1 MDAFVQKINACV
13 QNSDYTSLQMVF
25 AGGPSSWQS
34 LGQGEQR
41 SLSAHFIHTAV
52 SSQTFLPQAM
62 SNGAMMDVFL
72 TALGHL
78 PTTPVEN
85 GADNKLRQMIFDY
98 KVNEDGDYS
107 AAARVLSGMRMEDD
121 SKSVCYFDP
130 ADKCNVFVKIAECF
144 LAEDEISEADSA
156 VNKAGQIV
164 ESITNPDKHLGLILR
179 YKSTYARV
187 LDNNRKF
194 LQAAGRYHD
203 LSDQTNS
210 NLIPSDDLLRMLGN
224 AATCAILSP
233 SGPQRQRVLG
243 HIFKDPRLNQLDSI
257 PQFET
262 HATILKKM
270 FKFQILEKEEL
281 VKFEASLQEHQKA
294 RMGDGLTIM
303 ERGVVEHNMI
313 AVSKIYKTIYTSEL
327 AVKLGVGTEKAEK
340 IAANMIMECSLEGSI
355 DQVDGL
361 VEFHENETPNSSW
374 DKGIS
379 DFCMNLNRVTE
390 TVQAKQ

>member
-1 MDAFVQKINACV
+1 M
-13 QNSDYTSLQMVF
+13 
-25 AGGPSSWQS
+25 
-34 LGQGEQR
+34 
-41 SLSAHFIHTAV
+41 
-52 SSQTFLPQAM
+52 
-62 SNGAMMDVFL
+62 
-72 TALGHL
+72 AL
-78 PTTPVEN
+78 
-85 GADNKLRQMIFDY
+85 
-98 KVNEDGDYS
+98 
-107 AAARVLSGMRMEDD
+107 
-121 SKSVCYFDP
+121 
-130 ADKCNVFVKIAECF
+130 VFVKIAECF

-179 YKSTYARV
+179 YKATYARI

-203 LSDQTNS
+203 LSDQNNS
-210 NLIPSDDLLRMLGN
+210 NLIPSDELLRMLGN

-243 HIFKDPRLNQLDSI
+243 HIFKDPRLNQLDTI

-270 FKFQILEKEEL
+270 FRFQILEKEEL
-281 VKFEASLQEHQKA
+281 VKFEGSLQEHQKA

-340 IAANMIMECSLEGSI
+340 IAASMIMEGSLEGSI

-361 VEFHENETPNSSW
+361 VEFYENETPNSSW

-379 DFCMNLNRVTE
+379 DFCLNLNRVTE
-390 TVQAKQ
+390 TIQANQ